1 MLTARDTLGATF
13 HGWDYR
19 NASPQPTLTWVL
31 ETEFRALCKTNASP
45 AESSLVTF
53 SLLVAF
59 TLSAF
64 LRSRTTLTGG
74 TVQS

>member
-13 HGWDYR
+13 HGWDYK

-31 ETEFRALCKTNASP
+31 ETEFRASCKANASP
-45 AESSLVTF
+45 AESSVTF
-53 SLLVAF
+53 LLLVAF

-64 LRSRTTLTGG
+64 LRIQTTLTGG